1 MSKQDQQHRPSK
13 ASEQAMKEADAH
25 SALTHTDDAVPGDD
39 DTAHAHSQAA
49 HLHEKSKLHEP
60 PQGNAPQGP
69 RPGRER
75 QPPTGVTRT
84 DRSSRE

>member
-1 MSKQDQQHRPSK
+1 MSKESQQHKPSK

-25 SALTHTDDAVPGDD
+25 SPTTHSENAVPGE

-49 HLHEKSKLHEP
+49 HLHEKSNLHEP

-69 RPGRER
+69 IPGRER

>member
-1 MSKQDQQHRPSK
+1 MSKESQQHKPSK

-25 SALTHTDDAVPGDD
+25 SGTTSSEDAVPGEG
-39 DTAHAHSQAA
+39 TAHAHSQAA
-49 HLHEKSKLHEP
+49 HLHEKSNLHEP

-69 RPGRER
+69 IPGRER